1 MGFRRGLAWTIAGQG
16 AFFIIQ
22 FVGSVVVA
30 RLLSP
35 YELGVYALAVAV
47 TGVLNL
53 IQSVG
58 LGSYMVREPELTPER
73 IATAFTV
80 NAAISLLLAAATA
93 GLALTGSLISSDT
106 GVRGVLLVLALS
118 PLIGMLSVVP
128 YALLEREANFRLI
141 SFSGVVRSLIATIGT
156 VVLAMTGW
164 SYYAV
169 AWSQVGAS
177 FVQAVMLC
185 VVARRHVSWRLSFSG
200 WREISRFGAQMI
212 AITGV
217 NNLAARASDLLLGKI
232 TGLIALG
239 LYNRASNVNNLF
251 WENVHLVMGRVAFSE
266 LARQKRE
273 GMSLRPF
280 YLNAIEMMTASLW
293 PLFAG
298 LAVLA
303 EPLIRLVYGP
313 KWINAAAPFA
323 LLNLA
328 SVVLI
333 SITLT
338 WEVFVACGETS
349 RQARFEFVRTA
360 VGTTF
365 FAIGCSVSLKAAAVA
380 RVADALFSIFLYRPH
395 LERMTDTSLRDTGP
409 IYLRSGLLTALAV
422 APAVVLVTITP
433 SPAITVLQIV
443 VAVVPGVVLWGS
455 ALGLL
460 RHPLYQEGTLFV
472 KRRFQARHDAAPDT
486 E

>member
-1 MGFRRGLAWTIAGQG
+1 MGFRRGLAWTVAGQG
-16 AFFIIQ
+16 VFFVIQ
-22 FVGSVVVA
+22 FVGSVIVA

-58 LGSYMVREPELTPER
+58 LGSYMVREPDLTPER

-93 GLALTGSLISSDT
+93 GLALAGSLISSDT

-128 YALLEREANFRLI
+128 YAMLEREANFRLI
-141 SFSGVVRSLIATIGT
+141 SVSGVMRSLVATIGT
-156 VVLAMTGW
+156 VALATAGW

-177 FVQAVMLC
+177 LVQAVMLC
-185 VVARRHVSWRLSFSG
+185 VVARRHVSWRLSLSG

-217 NNLAARASDLLLGKI
+217 NNLAGRVSDLLLGKI

-251 WENVHLVMGRVAFSE
+251 WENIHLVMGRVAFAE
-266 LARQKRE
+266 LARLKRE
-273 GMSLRPF
+273 GVSLRPF

-293 PLFAG
+293 PLFTG

-303 EPLIRLVYGP
+303 EPLIRLVYGQ
-313 KWINAAAPFA
+313 KWIDAASPFA

-365 FAIGCSVSLKAAAVA
+365 FAIGCSVSLKAAAAA
-380 RVADALFSIFLYRPH
+380 RVADALFSMFLYRPH

-409 IYLRSGLLTALAV
+409 VYLRSGLLTALAV
-422 APAVVLVTITP
+422 APAVVLVMTTAP
-433 SPAITVLQIV
+433 SAITLLQIGA
-443 VAVVPGVVLWGS
+443 AVVPGMVLWGG
-455 ALGLL
+455 ALVLL
-460 RHPLYQEGTLFV
+460 RHPLYQEGALFV
-472 KRRFQARHDAAPDT
+472 KRRLQARRDAVPGTA
-486 E
+486 